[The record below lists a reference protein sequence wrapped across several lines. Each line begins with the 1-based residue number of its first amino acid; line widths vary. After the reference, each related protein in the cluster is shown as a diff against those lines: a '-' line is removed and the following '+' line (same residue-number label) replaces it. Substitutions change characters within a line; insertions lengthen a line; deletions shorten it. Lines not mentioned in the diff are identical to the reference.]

1 MAVNLTLRTSISPYG
16 DTTKGSVLSQAEL
29 DSNFI
34 GLKGE
39 VIYTAQTSGSTVTL
53 KKFNGNDLTF
63 NVGSSSGVSITGG
76 TYSAG
81 TAVFTNNTGGTFSV
95 TGFYTGTT
103 DVFVTGGTYSA
114 GTASFTNNTGG
125 TFSVTGFSTGNTSYY
140 IITKSELDSH
150 ITGDTLVEGASY
162 KITGVNPSLYGGT
175 SIFVQATSSNSIS
188 PIGVGEFYNP
198 DYESYP
204 IWSNL
209 IDLSGTQI
217 TSNIFNINETITGNG
232 GQTGQLIGLPY
243 YNGFYVLSGTSGDW
257 STAISFTSN
266 TTANIVTGIT
276 ATLPSYS
283 VGSKVI
289 WGGKVWENL
298 TASAGTSTDIFN
310 LDNVNWS
317 AVTYNDVDYV
327 RVYDQI
333 EYEYEFDNISYR
345 KDSFALNE
353 VRSNYIVQNG
363 LSWGYS
369 AVKCFPFGY
378 NTDTGSTINNCVFN
392 NCQLGNIINFNGD
405 QILNITAGFG
415 SHFDA
420 IYWGRNSTWS
430 NISLGDFCIINNILN
445 GDNRFVFSI
454 KADANIGMTNI
465 VSSHR
470 ISQTISFAQIF
481 FNGGGLIGS
490 GNPPPLIDNVII
502 NGSSFLQNIS
512 IDSALLFGGGS
523 GIDNIDLINSSLYDV
538 TLGKNAI
545 ITASI
550 FVDSNINNINL
561 DTNGYLENF
570 NIFNSSVNT
579 LQLGPNTYMK
589 DISASGTSIIANIKL
604 AGTDDT
610 NTTNLSPSYITGVT
624 LDNQS
629 SFGIIDLGLSSTI
642 QSIDM
647 TAGDIIM
654 TGINTKEG
662 GFINNITFT
671 GSVGDFNAIELGVGA
686 GISDINIGAN
696 SQVNLIV
703 VGQNSFITGVTIGS
717 NSVFNNVNMMQSSAI
732 NDITLGDSAN
742 ITYIQMGVE
751 TNFLDSLVPN
761 NMSITDITLGEFM
774 VISGFTATSPDDGFA
789 IVEKGNNTLRGV
801 LDITGLSNIDLG
813 SVFYAGN
820 VILTSSNS
828 NETIT
833 GVTFSQ
839 AFPQSQL
846 YPVTFYPESGLTVT
860 FSGTSVATMTFPTTQ
875 IAMTTASF
883 AADGSNFDSFTI
895 KNNTTYNVEI
905 DSKQYL

>member
-39 VIYTAQTSGSTVTL
+39 VIYTAQTSPNTVTL

-63 NVGSSSGVSITGG
+63 NVGFDVSI
-76 TYSAG
+76 
-81 TAVFTNNTGGTFSV
+81 
-95 TGFYTGTT
+95 
-103 DVFVTGGTYSA
+103 TGGTYSA

-217 TSNIFNINETITGNG
+217 TSNIFNVNETITGNG

-266 TTANIVTGIT
+266 TTANIVTGVT

-353 VRSNYIVQNG
+353 VRSNYIVQNEF
-363 LSWGYS
+363 SWGYS

-378 NTDTGSTINNCVFN
+378 NTDSASAVVSCVFN
-392 NCQLGNIINFNGD
+392 NCQLGNIINFNGN

-454 KADANIGMTNI
+454 KADENIGMTNI

-470 ISQTISFAQIF
+470 ISQTISFGQIF
-481 FNGGGLIGS
+481 FNGGGIIGS
-490 GNPPPLIDNVII
+490 GSVPLIDNVII

-512 IDSALLFGGGS
+512 IDSALLSGGGS
-523 GIDNIDLINSSLYDV
+523 GIDNLDLINSILYDV
-538 TLGKNAI
+538 ILGKNAI
-545 ITASI
+545 ITASN

-561 DTNGYLENF
+561 DTNAYLENF

-604 AGTDDT
+604 AGTDDP
-610 NTTNLSPSYITGVT
+610 NTTNAYPSYITGVT

-647 TAGDIIM
+647 TAGDNVM

-662 GFINNITFT
+662 GFIKNITFT

-696 SQVNLIV
+696 GQVNLIV
-703 VGQNSFITGVTIGS
+703 VGQNSFISGVTVGS
-717 NSVFNNVNMMQSSAI
+717 SSNFDNINMMQSSAI

-742 ITYIQMGVE
+742 FTYIQMGVT
-751 TNFLDSLVPN
+751 TNFLGSVVPN

-774 VISGFTATSPDDGFA
+774 IISGFTATSPDDGYA

-839 AFPQSQL
+839 AFPQNQL

-860 FSGTSVATMTFPTTQ
+860 FNGTSVSAMTFPTTQ

-883 AADGSNFDSFTI
+883 AADGSSFDSFTI

>member
-39 VIYTAQTSGSTVTL
+39 VIYTAQTSGSIVTL

-63 NVGSSSGVSITGG
+63 NVGSSSGVSITGVSITGG

-114 GTASFTNNTGG
+114 GTAVFTNNTGG

-217 TSNIFNINETITGNG
+217 TSNIFNVNETITGNG
-232 GQTGQLIGLPY
+232 GQTGQLIGLPDH
-243 YNGFYVLSGTSGDW
+243 NGFYVLSGTSGDW

-353 VRSNYIVQNG
+353 VRSNYIVQNEG
-363 LSWGYS
+363 AWGYS

-378 NTDTGSTINNCVFN
+378 NTDSASAVVSCVFN
-392 NCQLGNIINFNGD
+392 NCQLGNIINFNGN

-445 GDNRFVFSI
+445 GDNRIIFSI
-454 KADANIGMTNI
+454 NANSNIGITNI
-465 VSSHR
+465 VSSHVN
-470 ISQTISFAQIF
+470 SQTISFAQIL
-481 FNGGGLIGS
+481 FNVGGLIGS
-490 GNPPPLIDNVII
+490 GSVPLIENVII

-512 IDSALLFGGGS
+512 IDSALLSGGGS
-523 GIDNIDLINSSLYDV
+523 GIDNIDLINSGLYDV

-545 ITASI
+545 ITASN

-561 DTNGYLENF
+561 DTNAYLENF

-589 DISASGTSIIANIKL
+589 DISASGTSSIINIKL
-604 AGTDDT
+604 AGADDP
-610 NTTNLSPSYITGVT
+610 NTTNLFPSYITGVT
-624 LDNQS
+624 LDNQAV
-629 SFGIIDLGLSSTI
+629 FGIIDIAAGSS
-642 QSIDM
+642 
-647 TAGDIIM
+647 
-654 TGINTKEG
+654 ING
-662 GFINNITFT
+662 
-671 GSVGDFNAIELGVGA
+671 
-686 GISDINIGAN
+686 INIGTN
-696 SQVNLIV
+696 SSVNTIV
-703 VGQNSFITGVTIGS
+703 VGQNSFISDITIGS
-717 NSVFNNVNMMQSSAI
+717 NSHFGSINMMQSSFI
-732 NDITLGDSAN
+732 NDITLGDDV
-742 ITYIQMGVE
+742 IFTYIQMGVS
-751 TNFLDSLVPN
+751 TSFLGSVVPN
-761 NMSITDITLGEFM
+761 NNGITDITIGEFM
-774 VISGFTATSPDDGFA
+774 GISGFTATTPEDGYA
-789 IVEKGNNTLRGV
+789 VVEKGNNTLSAE

-813 SVFYAGN
+813 SVFYAGK

-839 AFPQSQL
+839 VFPQGLL

-860 FSGTSVATMTFPTTQ
+860 FNGTSVSAMTFPTTQ

-883 AADGSNFDSFTI
+883 VANGSNFDSFTI
-895 KNNTTYNVEI
+895 KNNNNRGTIYNVEI

>member
-1 MAVNLTLRTSISPYG
+1 MPTNLTLRTSISPYG

-29 DSNFI
+29 DANFI

-39 VIYTAQTSGSTVTL
+39 VIYTAQTSSNTVTL
-53 KKFNGNDLTF
+53 KKFNGDDLTF
-63 NVGSSSGVSITGG
+63 NVGSGS
-76 TYSAG
+76 
-81 TAVFTNNTGGTFSV
+81 TA
-95 TGFYTGTT
+95 FY
-103 DVFVTGGTYSA
+103 V
-114 GTASFTNNTGG
+114 
-125 TFSVTGFSTGNTSYY
+125 
-140 IITKSELDSH
+140 ITKAELDSH

-217 TSNIFNINETITGNG
+217 TSNIFNINETITGDG
-232 GQTGQLIGLPY
+232 GQTGQLIGLPD

-257 STAISFTSN
+257 STATSFTSD
-266 TTANIVTGIT
+266 TSANIVTVIA

-345 KDSFALNE
+345 KDSIALNE
-353 VRSNYIVQNG
+353 VRSNYLAQNG
-363 LSWGYS
+363 LSWSYS
-369 AVKCFPFGY
+369 AIKCFPFGY
-378 NTDTGSTINNCVFN
+378 NTNTGSAINNCVFN

-405 QILNITAGFG
+405 QILNITAGLG
-415 SHFDA
+415 SQFDA
-420 IYWGRNSTWS
+420 IYWGRNSRWFDI
-430 NISLGDFCIINNILN
+430 NLGEFCIINNILN
-445 GDNRFVFSI
+445 GDNRVVVSI
-454 KADANIGMTNI
+454 NANSNIGITNI
-465 VSSHR
+465 VSSHVN
-470 ISQTISFAQIF
+470 SLTISFAQIF
-481 FNGGGLIGS
+481 FNGGGLVGYGS
-490 GNPPPLIDNVII
+490 VPLIDNVII
-502 NGSSFLQNIS
+502 NGPSFLQNIS

-523 GIDNIDLINSSLYDV
+523 GIDNIDLINSGLYDV

-545 ITASI
+545 ITASN

-561 DTNGYLENF
+561 DTNAYLENF

-589 DISASGTSIIANIKL
+589 DISASGTSSIINIKL
-604 AGTDDT
+604 AGTDDP
-610 NTTNLSPSYITGVT
+610 NTTNLFPSYITGVT

-629 SFGIIDLGLSSTI
+629 YFGIIDLGLSSAI

-647 TAGDIIM
+647 TAGDNIM

-671 GSVGDFNAIELGVGA
+671 GSVGNFNSIELGVGA

-696 SQVNLIV
+696 SLVTLIV
-703 VGQNSFITGVTIGS
+703 VGQNSFISGVTIGS
-717 NSVFNNVNMMQSSAI
+717 NSHFNSVNMMQSSAI

-742 ITYIQMGVE
+742 FTYIQMGVT

-774 VISGFTATSPDDGFA
+774 SISGFTATSPDDGFA
-789 IVEKGNNTLRGV
+789 IVEKGNNTLIGV

-820 VILTSSNS
+820 VKLTSSNS

-839 AFPQSQL
+839 AFPQNQL
-846 YPVTFYPESGLTVT
+846 YPVTFYPNPGLTVT
-860 FSGTSVATMTFPTTQ
+860 FNGTSVSAMTFPTTQ
-875 IAMTTASF
+875 IAMKTASF
-883 AADGSNFDSFTI
+883 VANGSNFDSFTI